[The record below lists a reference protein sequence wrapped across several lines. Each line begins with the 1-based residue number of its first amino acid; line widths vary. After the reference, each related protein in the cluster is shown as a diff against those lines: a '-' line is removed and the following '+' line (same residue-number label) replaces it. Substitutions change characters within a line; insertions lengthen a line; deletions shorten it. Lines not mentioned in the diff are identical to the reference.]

1 MKKPEERE
9 LGYKFLTPFMRPLF
23 KFFYS
28 PKIIGAEKIP
38 QDSAVVIAGNHKHV
52 YDQCLTIMATKRV
65 IHYMAK
71 KEYFEGK
78 LAPFFRLVGCIPV
91 DRSRKDFSSAMSAMK
106 VLKKG
111 GAIGI
116 FPEGTRNK
124 TDDFLLRFKTGAVAM
139 AKKSDAYIVPFGL
152 TGDYKFRSK
161 NLTVR
166 YGEPFKVGDMTVQ
179 EANERLYREVESLML
194 ENLNENKEKRKH
206 A

>member
-9 LGYKFLTPFMRPLF
+9 VGYKFLTPFMRPLF
-23 KFFYS
+23 RFYYN
-28 PKIIGAEKIP
+28 PKIIGAENIP
-38 QDSAVVIAGNHKHV
+38 QDCALVIAGNHKHV

-91 DRSRKDFSSAMSAMK
+91 DRSRKDISSAMSAMK

-124 TDDFLLRFKTGAVAM
+124 TEDFLLRFKTGAVAM
-139 AKKSDAYIVPFGL
+139 AKKSDAYILPFGL
-152 TGDYKFRSK
+152 TGDWKFRSK
-161 NLTVR
+161 DLTVR
-166 YGEPFKVGDMTVQ
+166 FGKPFKVGEMTVQ
-179 EANERLYREVESLML
+179 EANEKLYHEVESLML
-194 ENLNENKEKRKH
+194 ENLNEEKQIKKH